1 MKRKYKLLSISLL
14 SLLVFEA
21 AAPTLIS
28 KKNLGEQYLSNI
40 QHSVSADDIKNSS
53 EIDESK
59 VQKFIDNPEEI
70 TSTDKMSSEELKD
83 FEEFALQE
91 AEKANLPT
99 QEDTDAYKQALIDV
113 YNPNSS
119 IYHNL
124 QGATEQ
130 LIEDINDNH
139 ESILD
144 KITAEK
150 VLAANHG
157 TISVKFLASTINIG
171 LVAATGGAAGAG
183 VKALVLKVG
192 AKKAAN
198 TISKKVVATLFTF
211 GIKKVSG
218 IDTVISSIVK
228 NILDPGTTVARW
240 LDSKDKI
247 KNNGWLEWW

>member
-1 MKRKYKLLSISLL
+1 
-14 SLLVFEA
+14 
-21 AAPTLIS
+21 
-28 KKNLGEQYLSNI
+28 
-40 QHSVSADDIKNSS
+40 
-53 EIDESK
+53 
-59 VQKFIDNPEEI
+59 
-70 TSTDKMSSEELKD
+70 MSSEELKD

-157 TISVKFLASTINIG
+157 TISVKFLPVQLI
-171 LVAATGGAAGAG
+171 
-183 VKALVLKVG
+183 
-192 AKKAAN
+192 
-198 TISKKVVATLFTF
+198 
-211 GIKKVSG
+211 
-218 IDTVISSIVK
+218 
-228 NILDPGTTVARW
+228 
-240 LDSKDKI
+240 
-247 KNNGWLEWW
+247 